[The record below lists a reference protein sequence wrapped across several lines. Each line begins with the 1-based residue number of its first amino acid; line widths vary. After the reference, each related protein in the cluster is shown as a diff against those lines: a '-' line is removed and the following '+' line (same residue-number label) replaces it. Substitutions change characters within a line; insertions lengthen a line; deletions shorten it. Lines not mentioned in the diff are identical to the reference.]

1 MFISKIFMKWIEAVL
16 LIWIVNKN
24 NEKKTLYNKQIQFYK
39 IMLDWINLLKLRQRV
54 HEIKKKL
61 YYLFSIIDLKN
72 LYYKI
77 IH

>member
-1 MFISKIFMKWIEAVL
+1 
-16 LIWIVNKN
+16 
-24 NEKKTLYNKQIQFYK
+24 
-39 IMLDWINLLKLRQRV
+39 MLDWINLLKLRQRD

-77 IH
+77 IQRLFNQLIV